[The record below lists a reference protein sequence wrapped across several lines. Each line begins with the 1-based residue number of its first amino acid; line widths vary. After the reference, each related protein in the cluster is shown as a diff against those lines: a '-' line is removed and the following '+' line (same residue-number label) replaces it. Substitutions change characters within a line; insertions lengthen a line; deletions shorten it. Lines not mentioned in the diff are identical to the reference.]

1 MRRIS
6 IYFLAVAMLT
16 LGWTAAGRAQD
27 KPAGPAPAVPVAG
40 ARAEFLD
47 QISYFE
53 QRFTRLAEAMPADK
67 YGWRPG
73 QGVRSVGE
81 VYAHIAAANYG
92 IARALGTPLP
102 AGIDPKAIV
111 ANAADKAKTLQSLK
125 DSFVHFKQAI
135 LSLSDADLDKP
146 QKMFGHDTTKR
157 GAFFLITGHLGEH
170 LGQSIAYARM
180 NGVVP
185 PWSEEAPPKPAEKPK
200 Q

>member
-1 MRRIS
+1 MRRIFV
-6 IYFLAVAMLT
+6 YFLAVAMLI

-27 KPAGPAPAVPVAG
+27 KPADKAPAVPAAG

-53 QRFTRLAEAMPADK
+53 QRFTRLAQAMPADK

-73 QGVRSVGE
+73 EGIRSVGE

-102 AGIDPKAIV
+102 ADIDPKAIV

-125 DSFVHFKQAI
+125 DSFAHFKQAI